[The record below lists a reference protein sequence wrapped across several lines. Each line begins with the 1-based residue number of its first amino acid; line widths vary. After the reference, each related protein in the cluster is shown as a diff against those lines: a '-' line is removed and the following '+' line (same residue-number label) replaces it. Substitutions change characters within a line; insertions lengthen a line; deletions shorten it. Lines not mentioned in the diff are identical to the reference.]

1 MGLKVAVANGN
12 WSNPATWNSSS
23 LPKVGDIVASNNFT
37 VTIDQNANISLLTNT
52 AQTGAGTMV
61 PTMTS
66 ATTPSGIVTS
76 SGSYDAARADWRAFS
91 GSGIWISPV
100 GSSVPEWIA
109 YEFTTPTVVDVYN
122 FTSGFSLANMPRDF
136 TLEGWN
142 GTTWVV
148 LHTVTGNTTSPYNS
162 PSSIGNT
169 TAYIRYRINVTAI
182 NTTTGDLFVS
192 IGQIRFPEAGSFVGT
207 STAGGGFILNSG
219 ITLTTTGATG
229 LSAASTDLITFSSNG
244 SSTINCGTGNI
255 LRPTISS
262 TAVSTIKVTG
272 GGTLNVTGNLEPGSA
287 SGGVG
292 ASNSRNIHVLTTA
305 NAIVNV
311 TGRVY
316 GGFSNAIF
324 TDVSCTLNVIGN
336 VLGSINNGPVAGIW
350 FGAGGTLNITGNVYG
365 SSSNN
370 NNGYGIYFNVGNLN
384 ITGNV
389 YGGENLGSNDW
400 GIQIVGIATVYITG
414 NLFSGN
420 SASANNYQAI
430 NCTTASYINQVGAI
444 YAGRNSVGLVSSN
457 ASAINLLSGPFVCN
471 EYGFVPF
478 QCARMNLIPSNTS
491 YFEFRDSSTNGAV
504 QPGPIAPPARLV
516 VPGYAV
522 DAPAVNNVRFNTV
535 YASGTLTG
543 TLRMPSPASVAFGVP
558 VDNTTGTAVL
568 SPQDVWNVQTSALNT
583 AGSIGNRLKNTATVD
598 STGDQIAALL

>member
-1 MGLKVAVANGN
+1 MALRVAVANGN
-12 WSNPATWNSSS
+12 WSNPAIWNGGV
-23 LPKVGDIVASNNFT
+23 LPNSGDIVASNNFT
-37 VTIDQNANISLLTNT
+37 VTIDQNINVGTLTNT
-52 AQTGAGTMV
+52 AQAIVDAVPNMTGY
-61 PTMTS
+61 
-66 ATTPSGIVTS
+66 TTPIGVVTESMSVSGYPGWHAFDGGNS
-76 SGSYDAARADWRAFS
+76 LEWRYDNSAW
-91 GSGIWISPV
+91 V
-100 GSSVPEWIA
+100 A
-109 YEFTTPTVVDVYN
+109 YEFAAPIAIDQYYFFSETTIPSWTFD
-122 FTSGFSLANMPRDF
+122 AWD
-136 TLEGWN
+136 
-142 GTTWVV
+142 GTNWIV
-148 LHTVTGNTTSPYNS
+148 LHSGTNASTYTSPL
-162 PSSIGNT
+162 IGNST
-169 TAYIRYRINVTAI
+169 PYAKYRLNITN
-182 NTTTGDLFVS
+182 S
-192 IGQIRFPEAGSFVGT
+192 GT
-207 STAGGGFILNSG
+207 SRRIREINFYEYLCTSPAVAGGGFILNSG
-219 ITLTTTGATG
+219 ITVTTTGATG

-255 LRPTISS
+255 IRPTTSS
-262 TAVSTIKVTG
+262 TALSTIKVTG
-272 GGTLNVTGNLEPGSA
+272 GGTLNVIGNLEPGSA

-305 NAIVNV
+305 NATVNV
-311 TGRVY
+311 TGRIY

-336 VLGSINNGPVAGIW
+336 VLGSVTNGPVASIW
-350 FGAGGTLNITGNVYG
+350 FGAGGTLNVTGDVYG
-365 SSSNN
+365 SRSNN

-389 YGGENLGSNDW
+389 YGGENLSNNDW

-414 NLFSGN
+414 NLYAGN
-420 SASANNYQAI
+420 SAGTNNFPAI

-444 YAGRNSVGLVSSN
+444 YAGRNSVGFVSSN
-457 ASAINLLSGPFVCN
+457 GSAINLLSGPFVCN
-471 EYGFVPF
+471 EYGFMPF
-478 QCARMNLIPSNTS
+478 QCTRMNLIPSSTS

-543 TLRMPSPASVAFGVP
+543 TVRIPSPASVAFGVP

-568 SPQDVWNVQTSALNT
+568 SPQDVWNVQTSALNE